1 MEITLDLNEIC
12 RTCMCVSDRT
22 LSVFMKDLK
31 FNIAFSVM
39 ITELSEMKFTAN
51 DGLSEKLCY
60 SCAQLLRKAYGFQQ
74 MCNQSYNTLT
84 SYVKHREPSEE
95 VPIEV
100 TPAEER
106 LEVNLNEE
114 SVESQ
119 PQLNDETGNLVAPD
133 WSPTYDDYENYLKN
147 EEYLEDSYASDADKS
162 GLADVDNHQT
172 ADEEQTLSCA
182 IEIKSETLNED
193 VKLVDEC
200 SRGNDNEASV
210 GNINNGES
218 NLECKVCLRVLSSI
232 SHLKRH
238 MKIHTQSK
246 PFQCSECLRC
256 FCRKDNLLAHIKLH
270 SSERPCVCQFCSA
283 SFRRFENLKK
293 HMYKHH
299 KDRMGTNKL
308 FPCTIC
314 DKILASAKNLNT
326 HLEAHTQIKSFTC
339 HHCAKEFTNRS
350 AYTIHMRNHSLAEK
364 KPFLC
369 PKCGKCFRRKDYLQV
384 HLRRHTGEKPFKC
397 QYCDKAFP
405 RATDLNIHVKYHK
418 NEKVHTCVVCGK
430 SFHRQYNLT
439 VHSRLHTGEKPY
451 QCPHCPKQFNQ
462 SYDLIVH
469 IRRHTGERFK
479 CDVCD
484 SAFLHVS
491 QLNQHLRDIHNRPI
505 HLQTRRV
512 TKIVHLTK
520 QDGPQ
525 ETSATSIETVDD
537 GKT

>member
-12 RTCMCVSDRT
+12 RTCMCVSERT

-31 FNIAFSVM
+31 FNITLSTM
-39 ITELSEMKFTAN
+39 ITELSAMKFTAN
-51 DGLSEKLCY
+51 DGLSEKICY
-60 SCAQLLRKAYGFQQ
+60 SCARLLGKAYGFQQ

-84 SYVKHREPSEE
+84 SYVKHRSEE
-95 VPIEV
+95 IPIEGA
-100 TPAEER
+100 PAEER
-106 LEVNLNEE
+106 LEELLEVNLNEE
-114 SVESQ
+114 TAESQ
-119 PQLNDETGNLVAPD
+119 QKLNDETGNLVAQD
-133 WSPTYDDYENYLKN
+133 WSPTYDDSEHYLKD
-147 EEYLEDSYASDADKS
+147 EEYLEDSCASDADKS

-172 ADEEQTLSCA
+172 ADEVDVLS
-182 IEIKSETLNED
+182 TYPT
-193 VKLVDEC
+193 
-200 SRGNDNEASV
+200 GYDNEASN
-210 GNINNGES
+210 GNKDNAES
-218 NLECKVCLRVLSSI
+218 NLQCKVCLRVLSSM

-238 MKIHTQSK
+238 MKIHTKSK

-256 FCRKDNLLAHIKLH
+256 FCRRDNLLTHIKLH
-270 SSERPCVCQFCSA
+270 SSERPCVCQLCSA

-299 KDRMGTNKL
+299 KDRMGTAL

-314 DKILASAKNLNT
+314 EKVLSSEKNLNT
-326 HLEAHTQIKSFTC
+326 HMEGHTQDKRFTC
-339 HHCAKEFTNRS
+339 HMCSKEFTNRS
-350 AYTIHMRNHSLAEK
+350 AYTTHMRKHTLAEN

-369 PKCGKCFRRKDYLQV
+369 PQCGKCFRRKDYLQV

-418 NEKVHTCVVCGK
+418 NEKVHTCVICGK

-484 SAFLHVS
+484 SAFLHIS
-491 QLNQHLRDIHNRPI
+491 QLNQHLRDIHDRPVQ
-505 HLQTRRV
+505 LETRRV
-512 TKIVHLTK
+512 SKVMHLTK
-520 QDGPQ
+520 QTGQQ
-525 ETSATSIETVDD
+525 ETLETSIEAVDD
-537 GKT
+537 GNTKFEHSV